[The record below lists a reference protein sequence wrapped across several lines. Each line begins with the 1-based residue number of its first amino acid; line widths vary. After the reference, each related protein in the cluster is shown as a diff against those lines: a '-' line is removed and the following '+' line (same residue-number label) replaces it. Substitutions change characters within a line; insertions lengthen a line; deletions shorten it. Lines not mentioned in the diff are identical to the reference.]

1 LNLTDDDN
9 PIDEISRDLPRRAAD
24 ARDEQLDLRHPRPSP
39 ADSSLRSTHPAG
51 CALRRIS
58 RNLST

>member
-1 LNLTDDDN
+1 LNLTDEDN

-24 ARDEQLDLRHPRPSP
+24 ARDEQLDLRHPQPS
-39 ADSSLRSTHPAG
+39 SGGSLLRSTHPAG